1 MMINQSTHINS
12 ILKFLCLSAFTLL
25 CADVYSQKQ
34 ANVWH
39 LGNNRTIDFSSGE
52 PVETLGSAISAYE
65 GCASY
70 CDSLGNILFYS
81 NGGGYETLGP
91 TGNIWNAANESI
103 YDMQGIEGGGLS
115 SMQSSVFI
123 DAPGELGK
131 YYLFTMDDREYY
143 LDASDSI
150 MNVQPQGRGLSY
162 FKIDKS
168 LNNGLGGVTE
178 TESVYAPSAE
188 GLCAVKHTNG
198 NDYWILINQDSSG
211 IGIYSVTSA
220 GVQLSSVFNIP
231 EGTFYMIKA
240 SPDGTKIFVLLDEF
254 PAGMGVLLQFD
265 PATGILSNPQELST
279 YDGFFY
285 FEFSPNSRYLYFAN
299 GTTIGR
305 YDLSSSNIANTYTSF
320 FDFSTIDGFSFISQ
334 MQLGPDGKL
343 YILFVEYDTGIGLPV
358 NTLNRISCPNTAS
371 PVFEYEVLTFIGNDS
386 TGNFDGLP
394 NFPAWIFE
402 NYDDVTVSLGP
413 ESLVLCES
421 DFPYTL
427 DAQNPGSTYQWS
439 NGSTIQTIEIT
450 APGSYSVQ
458 VTNACGIGTDTII
471 ILPCSAT
478 SECLVFEPTGA
489 TQTWTVPE
497 GVDSISVKMWGAA
510 GGSGSSPSNN
520 GGGGGGFTE
529 FTMPVVPGDVL
540 EIEVGSGGVRSI
552 ENAGGIGGW
561 PSGGAGGTG
570 NRNEVVFGVPS
581 DIGGGGGGGGRS
593 LIRMTGSLN
602 QLLAVAGAGGGAA
615 FGRYG
620 GGGGGLEA
628 DYTPANN
635 TFSVNGFGGTQTAGG
650 APGNNEICSP
660 PTLGSSGSAFA
671 GGAGA
676 TDIIEINTGG
686 GGGGDGYFGGGGGSS
701 QDGCFGVGSTG
712 GGGSGFICSTCP
724 GLTGTTQTAGFFGEA
739 ANSTDPLLAS
749 YPGTATG
756 LDSQNGGGGL
766 VQICYTSSNDCLPV
780 TLNET
785 RVSCGPYTSNSGVNY
800 STSGVYTEIFPAPNG
815 CDTTLRINLTVNPIP
830 VINITTQLSGCD
842 NSSGSA
848 TANVSQG
855 SPEYSYVWSPGGGT
869 SVSIDS
875 LSVGDYSVIVS
886 DANGCTSSGSGS
898 VGIVAGPQISVLPE
912 NATITVGDSIQLSAS
927 GGLSYSWSPSDY
939 LSCSDCPTPMAKPQV
954 TTIYNVTG
962 FDAAGCFNTALV
974 TITVEERCDELFI
987 PTIFSPNGKGPQANE
1002 TFCVFSNCVEQ
1013 FKLAIH
1019 NRWGEKIFESED
1031 ISKCWD
1037 GTFKGIEVQSGLYAY
1052 NLFVRQRNGTVVNK
1066 TGTITL
1072 VK

>member
-1 MMINQSTHINS
+1 MLCNS
-12 ILKFLCLSAFTLL
+12 SFA
-25 CADVYSQKQ
+25 QKQ
-34 ANVWH
+34 SNQWH

-52 PVETLGSAISAYE
+52 PVEILGSAISAYE

-70 CDSLGNILFYS
+70 CDSLGNLLFYS

-91 TGNIWNAANESI
+91 TGNIWNAANEPI
-103 YDMQGIEGGGLS
+103 YDMQGIEGGGYS
-115 SMQSSVFI
+115 AMQSSVFI
-123 DAPGELGK
+123 DAPDEPGK

-143 LDASDSI
+143 LDASDSV
-150 MNVQPQGRGLSY
+150 MNAQPQGRGLSY
-162 FKIDKS
+162 FKIDQS
-168 LNNGLGGVTE
+168 LNDGLGGVTE

-231 EGTFYMIKA
+231 EGTFYTIKA
-240 SPDGTKIFVLLDEF
+240 SPDGTNIFVLLDEF

-265 PATGILSNPQELST
+265 PATGILSNPQELNT
-279 YDGFFY
+279 YEGFFY

-305 YDLSSSNIANTYTSF
+305 YDLNSSNIANSFTSF
-320 FDFSTIDGFSFISQ
+320 FDFSVIDGFSYISQ

-343 YILFVEYDTGIGLPV
+343 YILFVEYDSGIGLPV

-386 TGNFDGLP
+386 TGNFNGLP

-427 DAQNPGSTYQWS
+427 DAQNPGGTYQWS

-471 ILPCSAT
+471 ILPCSAI

-489 TQTWTVPE
+489 TQTWTVPD

-510 GGSGSSPSNN
+510 GGSGSSPSGN

-529 FTMPVVPGDVL
+529 FTMPVVAGDVL

-602 QLLAVAGAGGGAA
+602 QLLAVAGGGGGAA
-615 FGRYG
+615 FDRYG

-628 DYTPANN
+628 DFTTASND
-635 TFSVNGFGGTQTAGG
+635 FSVNGFGGTQTTGG
-650 APGNNEICSP
+650 APGNNELCP
-660 PTLGSSGSAFA
+660 PPVLGSAGIAFA
-671 GGAGA
+671 GGVGA
-676 TDIIEINTGG
+676 TDIVELNTGG

-701 QDGCFGVGSTG
+701 HDGCFGVGSTG
-712 GGGSGFICSTCP
+712 GGGSGFLCSTCP
-724 GLTGTTQTAGFFGEA
+724 GLNGLNQTAGFFGEA
-739 ANSTDPLLAS
+739 ANNNDPLLTS

-756 LDSQNGGGGL
+756 LDGQNGGGGL
-766 VQICYTSSNDCLPV
+766 VQICFTSSNDCLPV
-780 TLNET
+780 SLSLTQ
-785 RVSCGPYTSNSGVNY
+785 VSCGSYTSNSGVFY
-800 STSGVYTEIFPAPNG
+800 TSSGVYTEIFPAENG
-815 CDTTLRINLTVNPIP
+815 CDTTLTINLTINPDP
-830 VINITTQLSGCD
+830 ELVVTVQPTGCD
-842 NSSGSA
+842 NASG
-848 TANVSQG
+848 TAAVSVVQG
-855 SPEYSYVWSPGGGT
+855 TPSYTYLWTPGGST
-869 SVSIDS
+869 SDSIS
-875 LSVGDYSVIVS
+875 GLSFGNYSVLVT
-886 DANGCTSSGSGS
+886 DGNGCTA
-898 VGIVAGPQISVLPE
+898 VGPGNVELEPGPQISVVPD
-912 NATITVGDSIQLSAS
+912 NTTITAGDSIQLTAS
-927 GGLSYSWSPSDY
+927 GGLTYLWSPVSG
-939 LSCSDCPTPMAKPQV
+939 LSCTDCVSPIASPSV
-954 TTIYNVTG
+954 TTTYTVTG
-962 FDAAGCFNTALV
+962 FDAAGCLNTALL
-974 TITVEERCDELFI
+974 TITVEERCGEVFI
-987 PTIFSPNGKGPQANE
+987 PTIFSPDGSGPIQNE
-1002 TFCVFSNCVEQ
+1002 TLCIEGNCIRELVYQ
-1013 FKLAIH
+1013 VY
-1019 NRWGEKIFESED
+1019 NRWGQQIFQTQSID
-1031 ISKCWD
+1031 SCWD
-1037 GTFKGIEVQSGLYAY
+1037 GTFNGKPVDAGAYVYRAVIILNDGTSKEESGII
-1052 NLFVRQRNGTVVNK
+1052 
-1066 TGTITL
+1066 TII
-1072 VK
+1072 K